1 MGYLISNYHLNKGL
15 KEKQAKCSSIN
26 KLVSISKQPF
36 NSLVRGLNYSLGGI
50 MQTYKL
56 RSVPSP
62 DYPSAPST
70 NYYSGG
76 YITELYSSKEFS
88 KYRINSI
95 QIELPATMRHDPLTI
110 EKSAKLVAFCIFE
123 FYQVNDFDKN
133 LETLAT
139 DSPNKSNLSSLK
151 EEKLVINYEED
162 LTKVKSE
169 CLLRA

>member
-1 MGYLISNYHLNKGL
+1 
-15 KEKQAKCSSIN
+15 
-26 KLVSISKQPF
+26 
-36 NSLVRGLNYSLGGI
+36 
-50 MQTYKL
+50 
-56 RSVPSP
+56 
-62 DYPSAPST
+62 
-70 NYYSGG
+70 
-76 YITELYSSKEFS
+76 
-88 KYRINSI
+88 
-95 QIELPATMRHDPLTI
+95 MRHDPLTI

>member
-1 MGYLISNYHLNKGL
+1 
-15 KEKQAKCSSIN
+15 
-26 KLVSISKQPF
+26 
-36 NSLVRGLNYSLGGI
+36 

-95 QIELPATMRHDPLTI
+95 QIELPATMRHDPQTI
-110 EKSAKLVAFCIFE
+110 ENSARLVAFCIFE
-123 FYQVNDFDKN
+123 FYQVNGFDVIF
-133 LETLAT
+133 AMPQT
-139 DSPNKSNLSSLK
+139 DSSIKSSSNLNNLK

-162 LTKVKSE
+162 LSKVKSE